1 MDIRK
6 PGKPGGHKRRVPQTR
21 RDFLKTGLAASTLAG
36 IGSLHPKEVVDAAA
50 KPKTLLK
57 NGLIVDGSGKPG
69 FVGDVLVSGTRIEAV
84 SEQAISAECAVVDCS
99 GKVVAPG
106 FIDMHS
112 HMDWVLPIRG
122 HSELKSPFTRQGITT
137 FVAGNCGFSPG
148 GFRKNSEYKGKIQFT
163 DDQDVRMDW
172 DTMEGYFDHLEE
184 VGMSH
189 NLITCVGHGTT
200 RASMRA
206 SDPSPLS
213 TDEMQEMLALV
224 EEALDDGAC
233 GVSFGLQYAPGIF
246 APQEEVT
253 EVARVAAKKGKMVTV
268 HGRAYSCVSGA
279 YKIDLAG
286 KPHNIIALQEML
298 DVARKTGVR
307 LQYSHLMFAGTASWP
322 TCEQCL
328 ELLDQAIAEG
338 VDVMIDTYP
347 YHCGTSVINVV
358 IPPWF
363 QANLPENYHNEEALK
378 RLEGELTLM
387 STVLGFGY
395 DNIQVTDARHPQ
407 LNQYNGLFLSQI
419 AEKRGMK
426 PFDVAM
432 EISEKSNGRARVL
445 NHNYSN
451 MEVIEALIKYPR
463 CLFMTDA
470 TPAPKGVQNPAVS
483 GAFPLLL
490 QYARDRKLLTLEEAV
505 RKMTGANAERAG
517 LKGRGFVKPGYAADL
532 TVFDWKS
539 VKDNNTLMDTDNAPS
554 GIETVF
560 INGQRVLANGK
571 VDVEANA
578 GVAFRA

>member
-1 MDIRK
+1 MDTRK
-6 PGKPGGHKRRVPQTR
+6 SSGHERSGKQTR
-21 RDFLKTGLAASTLAG
+21 RNFLKAGLAVSTLAG
-36 IGSLHPKEVVDAAA
+36 ARPLLTSGIVEAAGTE
-50 KPKTLLK
+50 PRTLLK

-69 FVGDVLVSGTRIEAV
+69 FVGDVLISGARIEAV
-84 SEQAISAECAVVDCS
+84 SERAIDVECDTVDCS

-112 HMDWVLPIRG
+112 HMDWVLPMPGR
-122 HSELKSPFTRQGITT
+122 SELKSPFTKQGCTT
-137 FVAGNCGFSPG
+137 FVAGNCGFSPA
-148 GFRKNSEYKGKIQFT
+148 GFRKNSEHKGMIRMT

-172 DTMEGYFDHLEE
+172 DTMEGYFDHLGKA
-184 VGMSH
+184 GMSH

-206 SDPSPLS
+206 IDPSPLGP
-213 TDEMQEMLALV
+213 DEMKEMLALL

-246 APQEEVT
+246 ATQDEVT
-253 EVARVAAKKGKMVTV
+253 AAARLAAKKNKIVTV

-286 KPHNIIALQEML
+286 TPHNVLALQEMI
-298 DVARKTGVR
+298 DVARETGVR
-307 LQYSHLMFAGTASWP
+307 LQYSHLMFAGLASYK
-322 TCEQCL
+322 TCGQCL
-328 ELLDQAIAEG
+328 ELLDQAVADG

-347 YHCGTSVINVV
+347 YHCGMSVINVV

-363 QANLPENYHNEEALK
+363 QANLPANYHDEEALK

-387 STVLGFGY
+387 SSVLGFGY
-395 DNIQVTDARHPQ
+395 DNIQLTDARHAE
-407 LNQYNGLFLSQI
+407 LNQYNGLFLSEI

-432 EISEKSNGRARVL
+432 EVSEKSGGRARVL

-451 MEVIEALIKYPR
+451 MEVIEALMKYPR

-470 TPAPKGVQNPAVS
+470 TPAPEGVQNPAVF

-490 QYARDRKLLTLEEAV
+490 QYARDRKLLSLEEAV
-505 RKMTGANAERAG
+505 HKMTGANAERVN
-517 LKGRGFVKPGYAADL
+517 LKERGFLRAGYAADV
-532 TVFDWKS
+532 TVFDWEGI
-539 VKDNNTLMDTDNAPS
+539 KDNNTVTDTDNAPT

-560 INGQRVLANGK
+560 MNGKQVLADGK
-571 VDVEANA
+571 VDVDANA
-578 GVAFRA
+578 GVAFRV